1 MADLFEEQYSPL
13 FSSRRAV
20 LKDFMNSITGVPG
33 GHPGER
39 WQCGRRCAPQHGFRP
54 ASADAS
60 MLGATAFKVGVKD
73 QKVAELAGS
82 RMLRQ
87 APSRKNAGVAGKPAL
102 GQQTDAAL
110 RRGVRSCYAQIA
122 QEANASASNAARSA
136 GADASRPTV
145 LGEPRKTLVKKIR
158 RMQDL
163 ETVTK
168 GTKRYRELTETKA
181 REKERTRATHGVWA
195 GWAHDRPVMRL
206 GGAATV
212 RAASSCAAA
221 HGAQARRWLGRTRA
235 RPGPAAVR
243 RQVPRRPAAPHEK
256 ARWSE
261 QD

>member
-1 MADLFEEQYSPL
+1 MERGLGRDKRAVVEPHVGSLRPSADIEEENSKCLELHRDGPRHEHDLFVRARECDVL
-13 FSSRRAV
+13 LLTDFSRACAA
-20 LKDFMNSITGVPG
+20 LWLET
-33 GHPGER
+33 H
-39 WQCGRRCAPQHGFRP
+39 GRRF
-54 ASADAS
+54 
-60 MLGATAFKVGVKD
+60 GANAKVRKD
-73 QKVAELAGS
+73 
-82 RMLRQ
+82 
-87 APSRKNAGVAGKPAL
+87 AGVAGKPAL